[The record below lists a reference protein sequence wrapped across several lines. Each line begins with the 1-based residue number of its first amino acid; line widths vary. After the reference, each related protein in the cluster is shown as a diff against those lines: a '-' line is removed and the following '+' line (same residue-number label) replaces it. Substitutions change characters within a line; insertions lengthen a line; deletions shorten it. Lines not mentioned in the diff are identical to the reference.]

1 MPEKMKKKIKRR
13 DFMQIGALSAGSVM
27 LGACDSRDSTKEKSD
42 QKATAIQEPDAIS
55 VSKSMPKDQVLKL
68 LDQKVEYYMRLSHN
82 CAQSSFLAISEQFG
96 LGNTDMVKALTPLP
110 GIAERGE
117 TCGAVT
123 GALLALGL
131 VFGRENLSDWQAY
144 RDSLVPTNEFCD
156 RFVQEMGS
164 TMCGD
169 IVESK
174 FGQRLD
180 LRKQDD
186 LQQFQES
193 DATHKCSKVV
203 QTAVRIAAEIILQ
216 S

>member
-1 MPEKMKKKIKRR
+1 MKMPLKRR
-13 DFMQIGALSAGSVM
+13 DFMQLGVLATGSII
-27 LGACDSRDSTKEKSD
+27 LKACNPEEKKDKASD
-42 QKATAIQEPDAIS
+42 KKTNSIQEPDALS
-55 VSKSMPKDQVLKL
+55 LSKSMPSDQVFKL
-68 LDQKVEYYMRLSHN
+68 LDHKVDHYMEMSHN
-82 CAQSSFLAISEQFG
+82 CAQSSFLALSEQFG
-96 LGNTDMVKALTPLP
+96 LGNSDMVKALTPLP

-131 VFGRENLSDWQAY
+131 VFGRDNLSDWQAY

-169 IVESK
+169 IVEST
-174 FGQRLD
+174 FGQRMD
-180 LRKQDD
+180 LRNEDD
-186 LQQFQES
+186 LQQFQAS

-203 QTAVRIAAEIILQ
+203 RTAVRIAADLILK

>member
-1 MPEKMKKKIKRR
+1 MKNQIKRR
-13 DFMQIGALSAGSVM
+13 DFVQMGALSAGSI
-27 LGACDSRDSTKEKSD
+27 LIGACNPKESEDTSSKKTD
-42 QKATAIQEPDAIS
+42 TIQEPDAMS
-55 VSKSMPKDQVLKL
+55 LSKSMPADQVFKL
-68 LDQKVEYYMRLSHN
+68 LDQKVDHYMKLSHN
-82 CAQSSFLAISEQFG
+82 CAQSSFLALSEQFG
-96 LGNTDMVKALTPLP
+96 LENSDMVKALTPLP

-123 GALLALGL
+123 GALLAMGL

-144 RDSLVPTNEFCD
+144 RDSLVPTNAFCD

-174 FGQRLD
+174 FGRRMD
-180 LRKQDD
+180 LRNEDD

-203 QTAVRIAAEIILQ
+203 QTAVRIAADIILKA
-216 S
+216 

>member
-1 MPEKMKKKIKRR
+1 MKKQLNRR
-13 DFMQIGALSAGSVM
+13 DFMQIGALTAGSVV
-27 LGACDSRDSTKEKSD
+27 LGACNTKNKQEDLS
-42 QKATAIQEPDAIS
+42 QQNVNPIQEPDALS
-55 VSKSMPKDQVLKL
+55 LSKSMPREQVFKL
-68 LDQKVEYYMRLSHN
+68 LDQKVDHYMKLSHN
-82 CAQSSFLAISEQFG
+82 CAQSSFLVLSDQFG
-96 LGNTDMVKALTPLP
+96 LGNPEMVKALTPLP

-131 VFGRENLSDWQAY
+131 VFGRDNLSDWQGY
-144 RDSLVPTNEFCD
+144 RDSLVPANAFCD

-174 FGQRLD
+174 FGRRMD
-180 LRKQDD
+180 LRNEDD
-186 LQQFQES
+186 LQQFQEA
-193 DATHKCSKVV
+193 DATYKCSKVV
-203 QTAVRIAAEIILQ
+203 KTAVRIAGDIILE